1 MLLSLPEIVKP
12 LLKRLSPNDYPVLNS
27 RLFFEIWLTFVLDSS
42 LMSMRDLFYRL
53 NHSGIEVDMSP
64 FSKACKIRQGETFC
78 RFYVELMSQ
87 LKRRKPAS
95 AQMLI
100 PIDSTVISLTSK
112 LFWEQEY
119 HQVKLLNG
127 INLEQGNPTEC
138 LIHFGQGHDARFA
151 ETVNSMIPEN
161 GVGVMDRGF
170 ASWEFLDDLS
180 ATQTLFV
187 VRIKNNM
194 KIELDPDRYRVVWFC
209 DLESRT
215 EFRLAT
221 NLIHMTNEEIGEIYR
236 LRWQIEILWKFLK
249 MHLKL
254 DKLIT
259 KNINGVTMQIYMVLI
274 AYVILELMEIPA
286 FYGHR
291 LLDKFRY
298 LQLELSR
305 RCSGVHWSFD
315 FLPEALVSS
324 SMKFYV

>member
-1 MLLSLPEIVKP
+1 MLLSFPNIVKP
-12 LLKRLSPNDYPVLNS
+12 LLKRLSPNDYPVLHS

-42 LMSMRDLFYRL
+42 LISMRDLFYRL
-53 NHSGIEVDMSP
+53 NHAGIEVDMST
-64 FSKACKIRQGETFC
+64 FSKACKTRQGEIFC
-78 RFYVELMSQ
+78 RFYVELIAQ
-87 LKRRKPAS
+87 LKRQNPAS
-95 AQMLI
+95 AQMLV

-112 LFWEQEY
+112 LFWEEEY

-151 ETVNSMIPEN
+151 ESVNSMIPEN
-161 GVGVMDRGF
+161 GIGVMDRGF
-170 ASWEFLDDLS
+170 ASWAFLDELS
-180 ATQTLFV
+180 LTQTRFV

-194 KIELDPDRYRVVWFC
+194 KTNLEQDRYRVVCFC
-209 DLESRT
+209 DLESGS

-221 NLIHMTNEEIGEIYR
+221 NLADMSDEEISKIYR
-236 LRWQIEILWKFLK
+236 LRWQIELLWKFLK

-259 KNINGVTMQIYMVLI
+259 KNIDGVTMQIYMVLI

-305 RCSGVHWSFD
+305 RCSIVHWSFD
-315 FLPEALVSS
+315 ILPEALA
-324 SMKFYV
+324 

>member
-1 MLLSLPEIVKP
+1 M
-12 LLKRLSPNDYPVLNS
+12 
-27 RLFFEIWLTFVLDSS
+27 T
-42 LMSMRDLFYRL
+42 
-53 NHSGIEVDMSP
+53 
-64 FSKACKIRQGETFC
+64 
-78 RFYVELMSQ
+78 Q
-87 LKRRKPAS
+87 LKRQNPAS
-95 AQMLI
+95 AQMLV

-112 LFWEQEY
+112 LFWEEEY

-138 LIHFGQGHDARFA
+138 LIHFGQGHDARFR
-151 ETVNSMIPEN
+151 ESVNSMIPNN
-161 GVGVMDRGF
+161 GVGIMDRGF
-170 ASWEFLDDLS
+170 ASWEFLDELS
-180 ATQTLFV
+180 ATQTRFV
-187 VRIKNNM
+187 VRIKNTM
-194 KIELDPDRYRVVWFC
+194 KTEFDHDRYRVVWFC
-209 DLESRT
+209 DLESRS

-221 NLIHMTNEEIGEIYR
+221 NLVDMTNEEIGEIYR

-274 AYVILELMEIPA
+274 AYLILELMEIPA
-286 FYGHR
+286 FYGER

-305 RCSGVHWSFD
+305 RCSIVHWSFD
-315 FLPEALVSS
+315 FMPETLVRS